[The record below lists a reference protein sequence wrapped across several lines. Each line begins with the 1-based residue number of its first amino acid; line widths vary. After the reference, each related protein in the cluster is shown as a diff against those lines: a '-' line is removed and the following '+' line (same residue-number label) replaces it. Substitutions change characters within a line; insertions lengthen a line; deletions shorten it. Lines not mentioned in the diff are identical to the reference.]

1 MAQLCCIL
9 GYTDEMAK
17 YLDMALKKCRT
28 ELINVMS
35 VAELEDMIKCEQ
47 LTEDTRQQLQIII
60 SNKQQT
66 E

>member
-1 MAQLCCIL
+1 MV
-9 GYTDEMAK
+9 K